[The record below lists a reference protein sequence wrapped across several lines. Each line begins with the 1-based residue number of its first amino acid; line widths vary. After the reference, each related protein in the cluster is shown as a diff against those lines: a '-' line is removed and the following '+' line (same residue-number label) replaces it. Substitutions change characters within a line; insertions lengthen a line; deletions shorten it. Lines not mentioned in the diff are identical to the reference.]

1 MKIDGVFRPAPKPF
15 MTIKQRQALKSKP
28 RLVDRIAAAATFSRD
43 DYLCQWCKQPGGRL
57 VPHHRFRRSAGG
69 RDVAFHMVSVHPL
82 CHSYIHDHPREA
94 QERGFL
100 VRSEDALRHGWT

>member
-1 MKIDGVFRPAPKPF
+1 MTLRAAPKP
-15 MTIKQRQALKSKP
+15 TPRQKEPKRLESRP
-28 RLVDRIAAAATFSRD
+28 RPVIAKAARETFERD
-43 DYLCQWCKQPGGRL
+43 QHLCQWCKRPGGRL

-69 RDVAFHMVSVHPL
+69 RDIPEHMVSVHQL

-100 VRSEDALRHGWT
+100 VRSADALRHDWT

>member
-1 MKIDGVFRPAPKPF
+1 MTFRPVPKPP
-15 MTIKQRQALKSKP
+15 MTVRQRQALKSRP
-28 RLVDRIAAAATFSRD
+28 RLVDRSAAAATFSRD
-43 DYLCQWCKQPGGRL
+43 DFTCQWCKQPGGRL

-82 CHSYIHDHPREA
+82 CHAYIHDHPREA

-100 VRSEDALRHGWT
+100 VRSEDALRYGWT

>member
-1 MKIDGVFRPAPKPF
+1 VTVRPAPKSTP
-15 MTIKQRQALKSKP
+15 IVKEPKPLQSKP
-28 RLVDRIAAAATFSRD
+28 RLVDRSAAAATFSRD
-43 DYLCQWCKQPGGRL
+43 RYLCQWCKVAGGRL

-69 RDVAFHMVSVHPL
+69 RDIPEHMVSVHPL

-100 VRSEDALRHGWT
+100 VRSADALRHGWT